1 MTERIEAYPSLTT
14 PAPDRLDQSMPAPPP
29 FMLTTGPVTAYPAV
43 LNAMARPAIY
53 DGHPAFQQFYRAVV
67 GKLQAALRVS
77 NLPLIL
83 QGDALLGL
91 EAAAASLIGRRDVVL
106 NLVSGVYGKGY
117 AGWARRYAGE
127 VIELAVPFDEV
138 IEPDQVRQALAARP
152 DITVITL
159 CHHDTP
165 SGTLN
170 PLAAI
175 GRIARAHG
183 AYVIVDAVSSFGSL
197 DAHPEEAAIDIFVT
211 SAAKCLGATPG
222 LSLLAVSERAWV
234 KIKANPDAPRGSFL
248 SLLDWELAA
257 EAGRPFPV
265 TPSLAEIHG
274 LDAALD
280 LYLDEGPERVWAR
293 HARTAAAA
301 RAGLAALGL
310 RLWPA
315 REAIAAPSASV
326 FRVPEGLTDIS
337 LRDRLLQ
344 RYGVLLSLGRGE
356 TAGKVLRIGHMG
368 PAAEPLLAVTAV
380 AALGGTLNGLGRS
393 ADAGAGVN
401 AALAI
406 LEQASSNHPDSKGSS
421 REVAH
426 ADPA

>member
-1 MTERIEAYPSLTT
+1 ML
-14 PAPDRLDQSMPAPPP
+14 APPP

-43 LNAMARPAIY
+43 LNAMARPAVY

-67 GKLQAALRVS
+67 GKLQAALRLS

-91 EAAAASLIGRRDVVL
+91 EAAAASLIGRKDVVL

-127 VIELAVPFDEV
+127 VIELTVPFDEA
-138 IEPDQVRQALAARP
+138 IDPERVREALAARP
-152 DITVITL
+152 DISIITV

-170 PLAAI
+170 PLAEI
-175 GRIARAHG
+175 GRLGRAHG
-183 AYVIVDAVSSFGSL
+183 AYVIADAVSSFGSL
-197 DAHPEEAAIDIFVT
+197 DVHPQEAAIDIFVT

-222 LSLLAVSERAWV
+222 LSLLAVSDRAWER
-234 KIKANPDAPRGSFL
+234 IKANPDAPRASFL

-257 EAGRPFPV
+257 EAGRAFPV
-265 TPSLAEIHG
+265 TPSLAEISG

-280 LYLDEGPERVWAR
+280 LYLQEGPERVWAR
-293 HARTAAAA
+293 HARTAATA
-301 RAGLAALGL
+301 RAGLKALGL
-310 RLWPA
+310 KLWPA
-315 REAIAAPSASV
+315 REAIAAPSATV
-326 FRVPEGLTDIS
+326 FRLPEDIPDIR
-337 LRDRLLQ
+337 LRDTLLE
-344 RYGVLLSLGRGE
+344 RYGVMLSLGRGE
-356 TAGKVLRIGHMG
+356 TAGRVLRIGHMG
-368 PAAEPLLAVTAV
+368 PAAEPILAVTAV
-380 AALGGTLNGLGRS
+380 AALGGALNQLGRQV
-393 ADAGAGVN
+393 DAGTGVN

-406 LEQASSNHPDSKGSS
+406 LSQASSNHADSKGSS

-426 ADPA
+426 ADPANSVDPA

>member
-1 MTERIEAYPSLTT
+1 MLT
-14 PAPDRLDQSMPAPPP
+14 PPP
-29 FMLTTGPVTAYPAV
+29 FMLTTGPVTAYAAV
-43 LNAMARPAIY
+43 LNAMARPAVY
-53 DGHPAFQQFYRAVV
+53 DGHAAFQHFFRSVA
-67 GKLQAALRVS
+67 GKLQAALRLS

-91 EAAAASLIGRRDVVL
+91 EAAAASLIGRKDVVL

-127 VIELAVPFDEV
+127 VIELAVPFDEA
-138 IEPDQVRQALAARP
+138 IDPDAVAAALAARP
-152 DITVITL
+152 DISVITV

-175 GRIARAHG
+175 GRLGREHG
-183 AYVIVDAVSSFGSL
+183 AYVIADAVSSFGSL
-197 DAHPEEAAIDIFVT
+197 DVHPEDAAVDIFVT

-222 LSLLAVSERAWV
+222 LSLLAVSERAWD
-234 KIKANPDAPRGSFL
+234 KIKANPDAPRASFL

-257 EAGRPFPV
+257 EAGRAFPV

-280 LYLDEGPERVWAR
+280 LYLREGPERVWAR

-301 RAGLAALGL
+301 RAGIAALGL
-310 RLWPA
+310 KPWPA
-315 REAIAAPSASV
+315 REAIAAPSATV
-326 FRVPEGLTDIS
+326 FRLPQGLSDLE
-337 LRDRLLQ
+337 LRDILLD

-368 PAAEPLLAVTAV
+368 PAAEPMLAVTAV
-380 AALGGTLNGLGRS
+380 AALGGALAGLGQP
-393 ADAGAGVN
+393 ADAGTGVN

-406 LEQASSNHPDSKGSS
+406 LDKAASNHADSKGSP

>member
-1 MTERIEAYPSLTT
+1 
-14 PAPDRLDQSMPAPPP
+14 MPVPPP

-53 DGHPAFQQFYRAVV
+53 DGHQAFQHFYRNVI
-67 GKLQAALRVS
+67 GKLQSALRLT

-91 EAAAASLIGRRDVVL
+91 EAAAASLIGRNDVVL

-117 AGWARRYAGE
+117 AGWARRHGGE
-127 VIELAVPFDEV
+127 VIELEVPFDEA
-138 IEPDQVRQALAARP
+138 IDPGAVRRALAARP
-152 DITVITL
+152 DIAVIAV

-170 PLAAI
+170 PLAEI
-175 GRIARAHG
+175 GGIAREHG
-183 AYVIVDAVSSFGSL
+183 AFVIADAVSSFGSL
-197 DAHPEEAAIDIFVT
+197 DVHPEAAHVDIFVT

-222 LSLLAVSERAWV
+222 LTLLGLSERAWAR
-234 KIKANPDAPRGSFL
+234 IKANPDAPRASFL

-257 EAGRPFPV
+257 EIGRPFPV
-265 TPSLAEIHG
+265 TPSLAEIYG

-280 LYLDEGPERVWAR
+280 LYLQEGPERVWAR

-301 RAGLAALGL
+301 RAGLKVLGL
-310 RLWPA
+310 RLWPVD
-315 REAIAAPSASV
+315 EAIAAPSATV
-326 FRVPEGLTDIS
+326 FHLPAGLTDKV
-337 LRDRLLQ
+337 LRDTLLD
-344 RYGVLLSLGRGE
+344 RYGVLLSLGRGF

-368 PAAEPLLAVTAV
+368 PTAEPMLAVTAI
-380 AALGGTLNGLGRS
+380 AALGAALNQLGIR

-406 LEQASSNHPDSKGSS
+406 LDGAASNQADSKSSS
-421 REVAH
+421 REVADV
-426 ADPA
+426 DPA

>member
-1 MTERIEAYPSLTT
+1 
-14 PAPDRLDQSMPAPPP
+14 MPVPPP

-53 DGHPAFQQFYRAVV
+53 DGHQAFQHFYRNVIA
-67 GKLQAALRVS
+67 KLQSALRLT

-91 EAAAASLIGRRDVVL
+91 EAAAASLIGRNDVVL

-117 AGWARRYAGE
+117 AGWARRHGGE
-127 VIELAVPFDEV
+127 VIELEVPFDEA
-138 IEPDQVRQALAARP
+138 IDPGAVRRALAARP
-152 DITVITL
+152 DIAVIAV

-170 PLAAI
+170 PLAEI
-175 GRIARAHG
+175 GRIAREHSAFII
-183 AYVIVDAVSSFGSL
+183 ADAVSSFGSL
-197 DAHPEEAAIDIFVT
+197 DVHPEAAHVDIFVT

-222 LSLLAVSERAWV
+222 LTLLGISERAWAR
-234 KIKANPDAPRGSFL
+234 IRANPDAPRASFL
-248 SLLDWELAA
+248 SLLDWEHAA
-257 EAGRPFPV
+257 EIGRPFPV
-265 TPSLAEIHG
+265 TPSLAEIYG

-280 LYLDEGPERVWAR
+280 LYLQEGPERVWAR

-301 RAGLAALGL
+301 RAGLKALGL
-310 RLWPA
+310 RLWPID
-315 REAIAAPSASV
+315 EKIAAPSATV
-326 FRVPEGLTDIS
+326 FHLPAGLTDKV
-337 LRDRLLQ
+337 LRDTLLE
-344 RYGVLLSLGRGE
+344 RYGVLLSLGRGF

-368 PAAEPLLAVTAV
+368 PSAEPMLAVTAV
-380 AALGGTLNGLGRS
+380 AALGAALNQLGIR

-406 LEQASSNHPDSKGSS
+406 LDGAASNQADSRSSS
-421 REVAH
+421 REVADV
-426 ADPA
+426 DPA

>member
-1 MTERIEAYPSLTT
+1 
-14 PAPDRLDQSMPAPPP
+14 
-29 FMLTTGPVTAYPAV
+29 MLTTGPVTAYPAV

-53 DGHPAFQQFYRAVV
+53 DGHQAFQSFYRGVI
-67 GKLQAALRVS
+67 GKLQKALRLS

-91 EAAAASLIGRRDVVL
+91 EAAAASLIGRKDVVL

-117 AGWARRYAGE
+117 AGWARRHGGE
-127 VIELAVPFDEV
+127 VIELEVPFNQAIAPEA
-138 IEPDQVRQALAARP
+138 VREALAARP
-152 DITVITL
+152 DISVIAV

-170 PLAAI
+170 PLAEI
-175 GRIARAHG
+175 GRIARSHG
-183 AYVIVDAVSSFGSL
+183 AYVVADAVSSFGSL
-197 DAHPEEAAIDIFVT
+197 DVHPDAACVDIFVT

-222 LSLLAVSERAWV
+222 LTLLAVSDRAWAR
-234 KIKANPDAPRGSFL
+234 IKANPDAPRASFL

-257 EAGRPFPV
+257 EIGRPFPV
-265 TPSLAEIHG
+265 TPSLAEIYG

-280 LYLDEGPERVWAR
+280 LYLEEGPEQVWAR

-301 RAGLAALGL
+301 RAGLKVLGL
-310 RLWPA
+310 KLWPA
-315 REAIAAPSASV
+315 SEAIAAPSASV
-326 FRVPEGLTDIS
+326 FHVPDGITDRT
-337 LRDRLLQ
+337 LRDTLLDH
-344 RYGVLLSLGRGE
+344 YGVLLSLGRGF

-368 PAAEPLLAVTAV
+368 PNAEPMLAVTAV
-380 AALGGTLNGLGRS
+380 AALGGALNRLDVR
-393 ADAGAGVN
+393 ADSGAGVN

-406 LEQASSNHPDSKGSS
+406 LDGASSNHADSMRSS